1 MATRSNAERKKL
13 PLPPPPI
20 EEDEEDTDEESDED
34 FVDPIMLLQSL
45 LSTEEGETL
54 CTALMK
60 IHSQL
65 EIHNKIMVKILSVIQ
80 SKK

>member
-1 MATRSNAERKKL
+1 MATRSNTERKKL
-13 PLPPPPI
+13 PPAPQAKE
-20 EEDEEDTDEESDED
+20 EEDEFTDDESDED

-65 EIHNKIMVKILSVIQ
+65 EIHNKIMVKILSSLQQ
-80 SKK
+80 SK